1 MRWTFPCGKVKPSLI
16 SGNLAAD
23 ALAIKANGTSNR
35 TSCADFQFFP
45 TSNIRAN
52 ARIPS
57 LLEDNLRD
65 GGPPR

>member
-1 MRWTFPCGKVKPSLI
+1 
-16 SGNLAAD
+16 LAAD